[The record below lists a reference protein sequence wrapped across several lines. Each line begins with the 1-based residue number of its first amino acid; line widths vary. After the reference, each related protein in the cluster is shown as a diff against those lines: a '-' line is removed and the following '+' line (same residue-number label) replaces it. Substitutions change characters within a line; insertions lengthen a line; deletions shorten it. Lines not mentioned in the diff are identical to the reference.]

1 MNEYYNYAENN
12 NAGNAEQCGNV
23 PPVNVYGRA
32 DGQFVQPQRQLQGP
46 PEAKKVYGI
55 RDFIFAVMT
64 VIIGF
69 ITLKL
74 FFTEGEIFPF
84 AEVIASGWYHVIV
97 ATLAVM
103 AVIYIG
109 KKPTASQWAIFGC
122 VILFCAVPVFSSTG
136 LVRFLSWVYA
146 AILLCYFAYS
156 FITSKPLFSDGFLR
170 EICEAVFAV
179 PFANFAAAP
188 KCVAVPFANK

>member
-1 MNEYYNYAENN
+1 MNEYYNYAENP
-12 NAGNAEQCGNV
+12 EQCGNV

-46 PEAKKVYGI
+46 PEAKKIYGI

-146 AILLCYFAYS
+146 EYCSVTLLTA
-156 FITSKPLFSDGFLR
+156 L
-170 EICEAVFAV
+170 
-179 PFANFAAAP
+179 
-188 KCVAVPFANK
+188 

>member
-1 MNEYYNYAENN
+1 MNEYYNYAE
-12 NAGNAEQCGNV
+12 NAEQCGNV

-46 PEAKKVYGI
+46 PEVKKVYGI
-55 RDFIFAVMT
+55 RDFIFAVIT

-122 VILFCAVPVFSSTG
+122 VILFCTVPVFSSTG

-156 FITSKPLFSDGFLR
+156 LGQFTRNYTQTTKRGLLTT
-170 EICEAVFAV
+170 
-179 PFANFAAAP
+179 
-188 KCVAVPFANK
+188 NKG

>member
-1 MNEYYNYAENN
+1 M
-12 NAGNAEQCGNV
+12 
-23 PPVNVYGRA
+23 
-32 DGQFVQPQRQLQGP
+32 
-46 PEAKKVYGI
+46 
-55 RDFIFAVMT
+55 
-64 VIIGF
+64 
-69 ITLKL
+69 
-74 FFTEGEIFPF
+74 
-84 AEVIASGWYHVIV
+84 

-109 KKPTASQWAIFGC
+109 KKPSASQWAIFGC
-122 VILFCAVPVFSSTG
+122 VMLFCTVPVFSSTG

-188 KCVAVPFANK
+188 KCVADSFTNKEKWRKKQNSVNIILLGVLCRFLP

>member
-1 MNEYYNYAENN
+1 MNEYYNYAE
-12 NAGNAEQCGNV
+12 NAEQCGNV

-109 KKPTASQWAIFGC
+109 KKPTASQWAIFSC
-122 VILFCAVPVFSSTG
+122 VILFCTVPVFSSTG

-156 FITSKPLFSDGFLR
+156 FITSKPLFSDGFFR

-179 PFANFAAAP
+179 PFANFSAAP
-188 KCVAVPFANK
+188 K

>member
-1 MNEYYNYAENN
+1 MNEYYNYAE
-12 NAGNAEQCGNV
+12 NAEQCGNV

-122 VILFCAVPVFSSTG
+122 VMLFCTVPVFSSTG
-136 LVRFLSWVYA
+136 LVRFCRGYMPQYCSVT
-146 AILLCYFAYS
+146 LLTA
-156 FITSKPLFSDGFLR
+156 L
-170 EICEAVFAV
+170 
-179 PFANFAAAP
+179 
-188 KCVAVPFANK
+188 